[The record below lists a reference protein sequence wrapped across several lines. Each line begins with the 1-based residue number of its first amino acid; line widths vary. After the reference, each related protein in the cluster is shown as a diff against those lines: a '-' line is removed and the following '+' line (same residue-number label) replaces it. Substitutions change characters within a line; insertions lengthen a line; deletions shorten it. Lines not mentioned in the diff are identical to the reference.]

1 MPQPDHVTALDIED
15 RNNLDER
22 RAKYLRILQEKLG
35 FVPNVIKAYSFDNA
49 KLAAFADFF
58 SDLMGGKSGLSSLER
73 EMIAVVVSSIN
84 ECYYCLVSHGAEVR
98 VLSGDPELGEMLAI
112 NYRVAELSPRHR
124 SMLDFAAKLTKVA
137 HKVEEADRQVL
148 RDVGFSDVDIWDISA
163 VSSFFNMTNRMAS
176 AVGMM
181 PNKEY
186 HGLARGAG
194 MR

>member
-1 MPQPDHVTALDIED
+1 MPQPDHIIALDIED

-22 RAKYLRILQEKLG
+22 REKYIRIMQEKLG

-49 KLAAFADFF
+49 KLTAFADFF
-58 SDLMGGKSGLSSLER
+58 SDLMAGKSGLSSLER

-84 ECYYCLVSHGAEVR
+84 QCYYCLVSHGAEVR
-98 VLSGDPELGEMLAI
+98 VLSGDPELGEMLAM

-124 SMLDFAAKLTKVA
+124 SMLDFATKLTKVA

-186 HGLARGAG
+186 HGLARGAA

>member
-49 KLAAFADFF
+49 KLATFADFF

-84 ECYYCLVSHGAEVR
+84 RCYYCLVSHGAEVR
-98 VLSGDPELGEMLAI
+98 VLSGDPELGEMLAM
-112 NYRVAELSPRHR
+112 NYRAAELSPRHR
-124 SMLDFAAKLTKVA
+124 SMLDFAVKLTEAA

-148 RDVGFSDVDIWDISA
+148 RDVDFSDADIWDISA
-163 VSSFFNMTNRMAS
+163 VASFFNMTNRMAS
-176 AVGMM
+176 AVNMM

-186 HGLARGAG
+186 HGQARRAPL
-194 MR
+194 R